1 MNRDRNSWW
10 SSALTSGL
18 TVFLAV
24 SSILALMF
32 IELLVAPSSVH
43 AQDRGTPFGEWRYWG
58 ADAWSTR
65 YSPLDQI
72 DAENFSDLEQA
83 WLWRGDNFGPS
94 PDYILR
100 STPIYADGRL
110 FTVAGQSRTVSALD
124 PATGEVLWM
133 FREPHTTRWERS
145 SRKSHGKGVAYH
157 EVDGR
162 GVIYLVTAA
171 FFLHALDAETG
182 LPLEG
187 FGAPVPLDGFD
198 ETGTVD
204 LLEALGYPYDPDYGI
219 PDSIGY
225 ITNTSPPIVV
235 NGVVVIGNSNLTG
248 RLDPRQEN
256 VPGDI
261 LAYDAR
267 TGEHLWKFNVI
278 PRPGEFGHETWESD
292 AWQWSGNVN
301 AWAPMSADP
310 ELGIVYVTTDAP
322 TNDYFGGFRP
332 GDNLF
337 GNSIIALDVLTGER
351 LWHFQGVHH
360 DVWDRDF
367 PLPPALV
374 DLTVDGERIPALV
387 QNSKQ
392 AFVYAFNR
400 VTGEPIWPIEERPVP
415 QSDVPSEQTSPTQ
428 PYPTRPAAFEMQGLT
443 EDDLI
448 DFTPVLR
455 SLALEIASE
464 WRLGPMWNPPL
475 HSENADGKKGAIF
488 CPSAGGGANIPGGGA
503 MDPETGIMYVASV
516 KSCAA
521 FVLVPGIDRDALLT
535 GQSGLTVVDW
545 HHSPVPGG
553 FRGPEG
559 LPMFKPPYG
568 RITAIDMNT
577 GEHLWWIPNGDT
589 PERIRNHPS
598 LQGLDLP
605 NTGQSSHATALVTRS
620 LLMYGEG
627 RGGEPRFHAV
637 DKRTGERVGTVE
649 LPATTDTAP
658 MTFIHEGR
666 QYVVMAVSGRNLPGS
681 LVALRLP

>member
-24 SSILALMF
+24 SSILALTF

-72 DAENFSDLEQA
+72 DANNFGDLEQA

-94 PDYILR
+94 LDYILR
-100 STPIYADGRL
+100 STPIYVGGRL

-124 PATGEVLWM
+124 PASGEVLWM

-162 GVIYLVTAA
+162 GVIYLVTPA

-204 LLEALGYPYDPDYGI
+204 LLEALGHPYDPDYGI

-337 GNSIIALDVLTGER
+337 GNSIIALDVRTGER

-400 VTGEPIWPIEERPVP
+400 VTGEPIWPIEERQVP
-415 QSDVPSEQTSPTQ
+415 QSDVPANRPHRRSPTRRDRLPSRCRGSPRTISSTSRRCFGRSRSRSQ
-428 PYPTRPAAFEMQGLT
+428 ASGGSVRCGIRRSIRKMRTAKRARSSVRPRAAVRTF
-443 EDDLI
+443 
-448 DFTPVLR
+448 R
-455 SLALEIASE
+455 A
-464 WRLGPMWNPPL
+464 
-475 HSENADGKKGAIF
+475 
-488 CPSAGGGANIPGGGA
+488 AG
-503 MDPETGIMYVASV
+503 
-516 KSCAA
+516 
-521 FVLVPGIDRDALLT
+521 R
-535 GQSGLTVVDW
+535 
-545 HHSPVPGG
+545 
-553 FRGPEG
+553 
-559 LPMFKPPYG
+559 
-568 RITAIDMNT
+568 
-577 GEHLWWIPNGDT
+577 WIPKRGSCMW
-589 PERIRNHPS
+589 RR
-598 LQGLDLP
+598 
-605 NTGQSSHATALVTRS
+605 SSHARPSCSFRASTGTRC
-620 LLMYGEG
+620 
-627 RGGEPRFHAV
+627 
-637 DKRTGERVGTVE
+637 
-649 LPATTDTAP
+649 LPVNRA
-658 MTFIHEGR
+658 
-666 QYVVMAVSGRNLPGS
+666 
-681 LVALRLP
+681 